1 MAESRK
7 DADRAFD
14 RPLKRFE
21 VKYPQVMDSLR
32 KDREA
37 LRAFHDFP
45 AEPWVHLRTPNPIES
60 TFATVRLRT
69 KRSRHSGSRHPPL
82 AMGCNL
88 LQSAQNPGKWIQGF
102 RIERVVNNVQF
113 RHGQQVIGHS
123 DRVAA

>member
-21 VKYPQVMDSLR
+21 VKYPQVMDGLR

-69 KRSRHSGSRHPPL
+69 KRSRHSGSRHPPWRWGATYSRAL
-82 AMGCNL
+82 
-88 LQSAQNPGKWIQGF
+88 
-102 RIERVVNNVQF
+102 RILGSGSKDSGSN
-113 RHGQQVIGHS
+113 GS
-123 DRVAA
+123 